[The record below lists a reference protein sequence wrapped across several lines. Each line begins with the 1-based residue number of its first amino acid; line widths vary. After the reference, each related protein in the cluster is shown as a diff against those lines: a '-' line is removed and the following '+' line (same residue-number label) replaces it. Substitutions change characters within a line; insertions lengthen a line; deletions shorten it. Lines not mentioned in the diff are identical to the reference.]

1 MPNDDNG
8 TPLPFVILGDEAF
21 ALLQQVLRPYSSIN
35 FDVARRIYNYRLTRA
50 RRMVECAYGRV
61 CNKWRI
67 FRRAIDVCPVFCDV
81 IVKTCC
87 ILHNFLRQRD
97 GFQFRDALY
106 EWPLE
111 NIKAVG
117 TRGNVTGKAVREYC
131 TTYFTSQ
138 LGSVPWQYEKV

>member
-1 MPNDDNG
+1 
-8 TPLPFVILGDEAF
+8 
-21 ALLQQVLRPYSSIN
+21 
-35 FDVARRIYNYRLTRA
+35 
-50 RRMVECAYGRV
+50 MVECAYGRV